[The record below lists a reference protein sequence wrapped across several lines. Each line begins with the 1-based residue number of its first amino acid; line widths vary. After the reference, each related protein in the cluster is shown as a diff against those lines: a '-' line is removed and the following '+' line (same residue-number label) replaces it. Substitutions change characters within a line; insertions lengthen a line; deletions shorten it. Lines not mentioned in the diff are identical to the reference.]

1 MYGSNNR
8 ERKEKAFNIVE
19 LERIRAASPVRK
31 VQKERKRERGE
42 DERQL
47 FLQKGRSFTFS
58 HSRGAR
64 KKDSRYRVNFS
75 SCFHSSHSIPSLSL
89 FLSLSLLVG
98 DRFTLRVGF
107 LSREKYLCICQQICR
122 IGSRSF
128 LSVDDCA
135 IKYKMKGLEVDAR
148 SERRERDAE

>member
-19 LERIRAASPVRK
+19 LERIRAASIVRK
-31 VQKERKRERGE
+31 VQEERKRERGE

-89 FLSLSLLVG
+89 SLSARWRPIYSPR
-98 DRFTLRVGF
+98 RFP
-107 LSREKYLCICQQICR
+107 LSRKVSLHLPANLPYRKPLFSL
-122 IGSRSF
+122 G
-128 LSVDDCA
+128 
-135 IKYKMKGLEVDAR
+135 
-148 SERRERDAE
+148 